1 MRRLGGW
8 GLGGIRSGLE
18 SAVVVSRIGL
28 EKSFMS
34 WEERV
39 DSCRVGPCKAGN
51 RITWY

>member
-18 SAVVVSRIGL
+18 SVVVVSRIGL
-28 EKSFMS
+28 EESFMS

-39 DSCRVGPCKAGN
+39 GSRRIDPCEAGN
-51 RITWY
+51 RIT